1 MNRPA
6 AHVYVEYS
14 PHFQDGVGNEA
25 ETKIFASSLFT
36 SGLACPNHQD
46 TNDWYANGFPRH
58 RLSRGGPRSGES
70 CARVTLTGRCNR

>member
-6 AHVYVEYS
+6 AHVYVVYS

-25 ETKIFASSLFT
+25 ETKISASSLFT

-46 TNDWYANGFPRH
+46 TNDRYAMDFLG
-58 RLSRGGPRSGES
+58 
-70 CARVTLTGRCNR
+70 TGLVVEDHVQERAVHMQL